1 MPATYRVEFAPAAR
15 RQLKKLPR
23 EILKR
28 VARAIDNLQTNPYRD
43 GVKKLVNEDNLYRI
57 RAGDYSIVYPVRSE
71 ELIIVIVRERHRR
84 DIYG

>member
-28 VARAIDNLQTNPYRD
+28 VARSIDNLQTNPYPD

>member
-1 MPATYRVEFAPAAR
+1 MPPIYSVEFAPAAR

-28 VARAIDNLQTNPYRD
+28 VARAIDNLQTNPYPD

-57 RAGDYSIVYPVRSE
+57 RTGDYRIVYQVRSK
-71 ELIIVIVRERHRR
+71 ELIIVIVRVRHRR
-84 DIYG
+84 DIYE